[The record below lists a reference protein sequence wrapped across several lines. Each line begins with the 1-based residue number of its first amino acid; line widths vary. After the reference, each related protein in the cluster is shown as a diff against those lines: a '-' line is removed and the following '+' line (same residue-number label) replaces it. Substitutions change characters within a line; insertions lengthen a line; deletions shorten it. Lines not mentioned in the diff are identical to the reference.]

1 MLKQQFTPKKERLS
15 KLEDKFEINN
25 QCKLQSDKEM
35 ENRKAKLRDRVN
47 ILHEKFADF
56 SITYGIFIFLLSNKA
71 GLII

>member
-1 MLKQQFTPKKERLS
+1 
-15 KLEDKFEINN
+15 
-25 QCKLQSDKEM
+25 M

-47 ILHEKFADF
+47 ILHEKSADF